1 MRAAYVAF
9 ALGSAAFS
17 AFSRPTLAAEPA
29 GGAILVDVTGSTGIA
44 FTHSNGATGEKQYQ
58 ETMGSGACLIDHDGD
73 GRVDVY
79 LVNCVGKS
87 RLYRNLGGLR
97 FEDVTD
103 RAGVGDAG
111 YGMAAVAG
119 DVDRDGDDD
128 LVVTGFGAIRLW
140 MNRGDG
146 TFREEAAARGLS
158 DARWGCGAAFLDAER
173 DGDLDLYVA
182 NYVYVAQP
190 DTNVCLAQDGVLRL
204 VCRPT
209 DYPPAADALYR
220 NRGDGTFENVTEEA
234 GLADLLGRGLG
245 VVVTDYDHDGDH
257 DIYVAND
264 LDPNNLLRNDG
275 HGRFE
280 DVAYYA
286 GVSHSETGRAESGM
300 GVAAG
305 DYDHDGWIDLFVTNF
320 VGQTNTLYHNEGD
333 GFFQDET
340 ARSGLGRSSLPYVGW
355 GTDFV
360 DFDGDGWR
368 DVFVVN
374 GHVEP
379 DAARVDDPEG
389 YRQPSFFYRGLGDGT
404 FEDVTDA
411 YAPDFRERTAGR
423 GAAVGDLDDDGD
435 PDLVVLCQN
444 APARVFENRRAAR
457 RWIGLELAGTR
468 SNPNAI
474 GAAVELHAGGRGFV
488 EEVRAGGSF
497 LSCHDRRLLF
507 ALGSRAEV
515 DSVIIRWPT
524 GARDVRRGLEPD
536 RYHVLEE
543 PR

>member
-1 MRAAYVAF
+1 LRTAFVAL
-9 ALGSAAFS
+9 ALGFASALGL
-17 AFSRPTLAAEPA
+17 SRPAVA
-29 GGAILVDVTGSTGIA
+29 GPESPILVDVTRSTGIA
-44 FTHSNGATGEKQYQ
+44 FTHSNGGTGQKQYQ
-58 ETMGSGACLIDHDGD
+58 ETMGSGACLFDHDGD

-103 RAGVGDAG
+103 RAGVGDSG
-111 YGMAAVAG
+111 YGMGAVAG
-119 DVDRDGDDD
+119 DIDRDGDED
-128 LVVTGFGAIRLW
+128 LVVTGFNAMRLW
-140 MNRGDG
+140 VNRGDG
-146 TFREEAAARGLS
+146 TFREEAAARGLA

-209 DYPPAADALYR
+209 DYPPAPDALYR
-220 NRGDGTFENVTEEA
+220 NRGDGTFENVTEQA
-234 GLADLLGRGLG
+234 GLADLLFRGLG
-245 VVVTDYDHDGDH
+245 VVVTDYDRDGDP

-275 HGRFE
+275 QGRFE
-280 DVAYYA
+280 DVGFHA

-340 ARSGLGRSSLPYVGW
+340 ARSGLGRPSLPFVGW

-379 DAARVDDPEG
+379 DADQVDDAEG
-389 YRQPSFFYRGLGDGT
+389 YRQPAFFFRGRGDGT
-404 FEDVTDA
+404 FEDVTDT
-411 YAPDFRERTAGR
+411 YVPDFRERASSR

-435 PDLVVLCQN
+435 PDLVVLNQN
-444 APARVFENRRAAR
+444 GPARVFENRRAR
-457 RWIGLELAGTR
+457 RPWIGLRLAGTR
-468 SNPNAI
+468 SNPDAI
-474 GAAVELHAGGRGFV
+474 GATVEVHAGRSFV

-507 ALGSRAEV
+507 ALQARAAV
-515 DSVIIRWPT
+515 DSVIIRWPS
-524 GARDVRRGLEPD
+524 GAREVRRGLAPD